1 MTQKKF
7 TINVTAHYS
16 GTLNVEAA
24 SESEATDKAN
34 ALLREGKMPMFEF
47 GDILAVDEPEE
58 VGDDNDPM
66 QDLMND
72 LWKNSPDFLLTDL
85 SGRGFAS
92 KVKADHLRN
101 YTDDQEDQK
110 MINEWLVSSSTG
122 DELRLD
128 SEATKITRI

>member
-16 GTLNVEAA
+16 GTLTVEAA

-47 GDILAVDEPEE
+47 GDILSLDDPEGVSDDFEPHE
-58 VGDDNDPM
+58 
-66 QDLMND
+66 
-72 LWKNSPDFLLTDL
+72 FLLTDL
-85 SGRGFAS
+85 SGRGFTS
-92 KVKADHLRN
+92 KVTADHLRN
-101 YTDDQEDQK
+101 YTDDQDDQQ
-110 MINEWLVSSSTG
+110 MICEWLVSSSAG

-128 SEATKITRI
+128 SEATKITRL